1 MIHAYAIVHYN
12 TEEIQSLH
20 HTETAAKK
28 ALQRWDEEFYIIV
41 MLSGEIV

>member
-1 MIHAYAIVHYN
+1 MIRVYAIVHYN

-20 HTETAAKK
+20 HTEAAAKK

>member
-1 MIHAYAIVHYN
+1 MIRVYAIVHYN

-20 HTETAAKK
+20 YSEAAAKK
-28 ALQRWDEEFYIIV
+28 EFRRWDEEFYIIV